1 MRRWGPVL
9 AIACVLLVGA
19 ITLAGVA
26 RNRAGQPD
34 ADVVLTEREL
44 SLPQWLPEENTGV
57 SLRIEWSGPGGA
69 AQEDGAWLD
78 RSKLESLGFDC
89 RFPVEA
95 PSAQEHYSRMLPR
108 EAVLVLEFDGEAAKR
123 WIAATERQQSELMS
137 KIAEEADPAAREKR
151 AADARK
157 AVESARESATR
168 LFVVDAGLDAAEL
181 RRRYPDRSTHVLA
194 KGIVR
199 IAADPAG
206 AEKLAKPAR
215 LHGRVNVLLV
225 SAIQVPRDQ
234 RSLLDSLVASDRK
247 AREAAKPETTPAAPR
262 PRSGTTPHPP
272 RYRVHVRWGHRLEPW
287 IVAVEP
293 L

>member
-1 MRRWGPVL
+1 MRRWGPIL
-9 AIACVLLVGA
+9 AVACVLLVGA

-26 RNRAGQPD
+26 RNRAGEPD

-44 SLPQWLPEENTGV
+44 TLPFWMPEENTGL

-69 AQEDGAWLD
+69 AYEDVGWLD
-78 RSKLESLGFDC
+78 RIKLESLGFDC
-89 RFPVEA
+89 RYPLEG
-95 PSAQEHYSRMLPR
+95 PSAEEHYSRMLPR

-123 WIAATERQQSELMS
+123 WIAARERQQNELMA
-137 KIAEEADPAAREKR
+137 KIAEEADTAAREKR

-181 RRRYPDRSTHVLA
+181 RRRYPDRSKHVLA
-194 KGIVR
+194 RGVVR
-199 IAADPAG
+199 IACEPAG
-206 AEKLAKPAR
+206 AEKVSKPAR

-225 SAIQVPRDQ
+225 SAIYVPRDQ

-247 AREAAKPETTPAAPR
+247 ARESVKPETTAAAPR
-262 PRSGTTPHPP
+262 PRFGTTPHPP
-272 RYRVHVRWGHRLEPW
+272 RYRVRVRWGHRLEPW